1 MPRDRE
7 PARADDTPYAPR
19 PGDGRER
26 GEYPG
31 RVMTSS
37 ALTTASLHPVTTV
50 LGAAALGLGVAL
62 IARARHDNP

>member
-1 MPRDRE
+1 
-7 PARADDTPYAPR
+7 
-19 PGDGRER
+19 
-26 GEYPG
+26 
-31 RVMTSS
+31 MTSS